1 MVKAKPMSEHK
12 QAILKLLDEFVLEFR
27 TAVIECPEK
36 HFKGLND
43 RRAAVAL
50 LMFQA
55 GEQIISKIHE
65 KESDR

>member
-12 QAILKLLDEFVLEFR
+12 RVLLNLLDEFVLEFR
-27 TAVIECPEK
+27 TAVIECPER

-43 RRAAVAL
+43 RRSAVAL

-55 GEQIISKIHE
+55 GEQIISKIHDAE
-65 KESDR
+65 DDR